1 MAEIKQRSTKLG
13 QFGGFSPF
21 GNLAILA
28 FGMATDATGIV
39 KNSDATAAAAIS
51 DVIDLGPL
59 EEGLRLDDASI
70 FVQDAFGTGVKAD
83 LGFKY
88 ADGVNLTGTQAQD
101 AAYFGAGFDLATVGR
116 LRATGSK
123 LITLPKPARLILTV
137 KGAAIAEAGKLAI
150 TVQGELVG
158 PQ

>member
-1 MAEIKQRSTKLG
+1 MANIKLKSTKKG

-21 GNLAILA
+21 GNLAILGFSVA
-28 FGMATDATGIV
+28 SNATGIII
-39 KNSDATAAAAIS
+39 NSDALVAGAIN

-59 EEGLRLDDASI
+59 EEGLRLDDATLL
-70 FVQDAFGTGVKAD
+70 VQDAFGTGVKAD

-88 ADGVNLTGTQAQD
+88 ADGIDDVANPQD
-101 AAYFGAGFDLATVGR
+101 AAYFGAGFDLAAIAR
-116 LRATGSK
+116 LRATGTK
-123 LITLPKPARLILTV
+123 QITLPKAARLILTV
-137 KGAAIAEAGKLAI
+137 KGAVLAEAGKLAI

>member
-1 MAEIKQRSTKLG
+1 MANIKQRSTKLG
-13 QFGGFSPF
+13 QFGGFTPY

-28 FGMATDATGIV
+28 FGIATGATGIV
-39 KNSDATAAAAIS
+39 LNSDATIATAIG

-59 EEGLRLDDASI
+59 EEGLRLDDAAI
-70 FVQDAFGTGVKAD
+70 LVQDAFGTGVKAD

-88 ADGVNLTGTQAQD
+88 ADGVDVATAPQD
-101 AAYFGAGFDLATVGR
+101 AAYFGAGFDLAAIAR

-123 LITLPKPARLILTV
+123 QITLPKTARLILTI
-137 KGAAIAEAGKLAI
+137 KGAAVAEAGKLAI